1 MPKEKPSALK
11 KEHHGGFTLVE
22 LLIVIVILGVLAAIV
37 VFAVGTTSQNA
48 VAASCSADAKSVETA
63 LNAYDAQM
71 AVYPASVGALAT
83 TASVPNGGGWVGPWL
98 RATPGTL
105 RYQILIDT
113 SGNLYAAPPGASV
126 GGTYS
131 VPDSGTT
138 AVVAAGGTF
147 DFDSDPG
154 ICGVYS

>member
-1 MPKEKPSALK
+1 M
-11 KEHHGGFTLVE
+11 
-22 LLIVIVILGVLAAIV
+22 LIVIVILAVLAAIV
-37 VFAVGTTSQNA
+37 VFAVGTTSHNA

-63 LNAYDAQM
+63 LSAYDAQM
-71 AVYPASVGALAT
+71 ASFPASVGALVS

-98 RATPGTL
+98 RALPGTL
-105 RYQILIDT
+105 HYQILLDT
-113 SGNLYAAPPGASV
+113 SGHLYAAPPGATF

-131 VPDSGTT
+131 VPNSATT
-138 AVVAAGGTF
+138 AVVVSGGTF